1 MSENTPPHPRAFNT
15 IVYGGLAVGVLDLL
29 DAMFFFG
36 VRNGVKPIRILHSI
50 AAGLIG
56 RDRAINGGI
65 KTALLGLFLHFLIAF
80 IMATVFYFLSLV
92 FPMLI
97 RQAITWGMIYGVACY
112 FVMTYVVLPLSAV
125 PPRTGPI
132 PWAVFLN
139 GVIGHALLVG
149 LPIALVARRSARTN
163 NAESVR

>member
-1 MSENTPPHPRAFNT
+1 MSENISARPRAFNT
-15 IVYGGLAVGVLDLL
+15 IVYGGLAVGVLDIL
-29 DAMFFFG
+29 DAITFFG
-36 VRNGVKPIRILHSI
+36 IRNGVKPIRILHSV

-56 RDRAINGGI
+56 RDRAINGGM

-80 IMATVFYFLSLV
+80 IIATVFYVLSLA
-92 FPMLI
+92 FPILI
-97 RQAITWGMIYGVACY
+97 RQAIASGMIYGAACY

-125 PPRTGPI
+125 TPRTGPI

-163 NAESVR
+163 

>member
-1 MSENTPPHPRAFNT
+1 M
-15 IVYGGLAVGVLDLL
+15 I
-29 DAMFFFG
+29 FFG

-50 AAGLIG
+50 ATGLIG
-56 RDRAINGGI
+56 RDRAISGGI

-80 IMATVFYFLSLV
+80 IMATVFYFLSLAL
-92 FPMLI
+92 PILI
-97 RQAITWGMIYGVACY
+97 RRAIIWGMIYGVACY
-112 FVMTYVVLPLSAV
+112 FAMTYVVLPLSAV

-149 LPIALVARRSARTN
+149 LPIALLARRSTKRSDRISA
-163 NAESVR
+163 